1 MKKLLVIFLIT
12 LASCT
17 TFEESSDDNVILE
30 KSGFSIKHTVSHPTK
45 PHFPKTH
52 APRTHA
58 PITHAPKTHAPI
70 THAPKTHGPV
80 THVPITHAPI
90 THVPITHAPITHVPI
105 THVPITN
112 VPKTDIRKNLKE
124 VKKLPVKGVNGLF
137 GGKVGEVFRK
147 LGEMVKKGI
156 AWLKK
161 NKLWDP
167 IIEQLKGLGQKYG
180 NELCE
185 KALSP
190 EICGPAIDFALEH
203 LLPSGKN

>member
-1 MKKLLVIFLIT
+1 MKKLLVIVLIA
-12 LASCT
+12 LATCAT
-17 TFEESSDDNVILE
+17 VEESSDDNVILE

-58 PITHAPKTHAPI
+58 AITHAPK
-70 THAPKTHGPV
+70 
-80 THVPITHAPI
+80 
-90 THVPITHAPITHVPI
+90 THVPI

-167 IIEQLKGLGQKYG
+167 IIEQLKNLGQKYG

-185 KALSP
+185 KVLSP

>member
-1 MKKLLVIFLIT
+1 MKKLLVILLIT
-12 LASCT
+12 LATCT

-58 PITHAPKTHAPI
+58 PITHAPKTHA
-70 THAPKTHGPV
+70 
-80 THVPITHAPI
+80 
-90 THVPITHAPITHVPI
+90 PITHAPITHVPI

-203 LLPSGKN
+203 LLPSGQK